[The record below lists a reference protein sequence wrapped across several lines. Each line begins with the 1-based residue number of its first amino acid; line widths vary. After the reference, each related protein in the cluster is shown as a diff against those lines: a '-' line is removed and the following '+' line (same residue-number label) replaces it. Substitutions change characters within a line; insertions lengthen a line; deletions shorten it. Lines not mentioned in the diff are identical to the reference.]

1 MKEAEKQLL
10 ILLFVEICVVYESM
24 LKITKMENKIIF
36 LKKFISN
43 VRSLSCFAVKILS
56 LG

>member
-36 LKKFISN
+36 LKKYI
-43 VRSLSCFAVKILS
+43 VLQQQLPMI
-56 LG
+56 